1 MGEGARGVAM
11 SERKLEG
18 GERILIAR
26 ALREQAKLGRQAATT
41 TLARLNKPTDRPTP
55 SDLALKLQTQVD
67 NLNAEAQVCD
77 RLATEIE
84 QHTII
89 VRLGAIE

>member
-1 MGEGARGVAM
+1 MGQGAWGVAM

-26 ALREQAKLGRQAATT
+26 ALREQAKLGRQAAAT

-67 NLNAEAQVCD
+67 NLNTEAQACD
-77 RLATEIE
+77 RLASEIE
-84 QHTII
+84 QHTVII
-89 VRLGAIE
+89 KLGAIK